1 MTAGPAGVP
10 RMTAGWTLFVLFL
23 VNALNVGD
31 RTLLGV
37 VTEPVRIELA
47 LSDTHMSLANGFLF
61 VLFNLVGGLVIAR
74 FVDRG
79 NRKRILALGVAAWSI
94 ATAATGL
101 AHDFL
106 GLSFARIGVGIGE
119 ATAFPAAMSLIP
131 DLFAPTARGKAVA
144 VFQSS
149 GFIGIVGGTILA
161 GVLAASLGWRG
172 MFQICGAAGLALVVL
187 LVLSVREPRRETAP
201 QGGAVTP
208 WLEDL
213 LVGGRRILAI
223 PGFAA
228 LAVAFGISGMMTAV
242 LGAWGPAFLQRSHGV
257 PLAQV
262 GLVIGPAVGIG
273 GIAGTLFSGF
283 AADRLVRRCGNP
295 AAALRVPL
303 VALPLAVPF
312 MAGFVALPTLTQTM
326 ASAAAMN
333 FLLSCGF
340 APCVS
345 YAVTA
350 AAPGDRGLASTVM
363 LAASGV
369 IGSGLGPFIVGVLS
383 DALAANYGA
392 ESLRLA
398 MGSLVV
404 TPLLAAALLW
414 LATRRS
420 KLTGDQAHAA

>member
-1 MTAGPAGVP
+1 MA
-10 RMTAGWTLFVLFL
+10 AGWTLFVLFL
-23 VNALNVGD
+23 VNVLNVGD

-47 LSDTHMSLANGFLF
+47 LSDTQMSLANGFLF

-106 GLSFARIGVGIGE
+106 GLSLARIGVGVGE

-172 MFQICGAAGLALVVL
+172 MFQICGAAGLALVVP

-213 LVGGRRILAI
+213 LVGARRILAI

-283 AADRLVRRCGNP
+283 TADRLVRRCGNP

-398 MGSLVV
+398 IGSLVV

-414 LATRRS
+414 SATRRS
-420 KLTGDQAHAA
+420 KQTGDQAHAA